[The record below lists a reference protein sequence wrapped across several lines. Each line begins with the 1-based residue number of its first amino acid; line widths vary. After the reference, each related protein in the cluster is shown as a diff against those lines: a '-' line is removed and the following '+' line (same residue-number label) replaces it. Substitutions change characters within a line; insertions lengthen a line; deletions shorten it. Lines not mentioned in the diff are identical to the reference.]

1 MSGALYGGKTVR
13 NLLIL
18 QLVTFV
24 LFSICLSM
32 KTANWGW
39 SALLGGL
46 SAWLPNAVFMLFAL
60 RQRVGE
66 PGEGRIAWA
75 FVTGEALKV
84 VCTIALLIVSLG
96 WLKAVFLPLGLTY
109 IAVLV
114 VQVAAPA
121 FISRN

>member
-1 MSGALYGGKTVR
+1 MSGALYGGKIAR

-24 LFSICLSM
+24 LFSICLSI
-32 KTANWGW
+32 KSVGWGW

-60 RQRVGE
+60 GSRAEVRA
-66 PGEGRIAWA
+66 EGRIAWA
-75 FVTGEALKV
+75 FALGEALKM

-96 WLKAVFLPLGLTY
+96 GFKAVFLPLGLTY